1 MDDLN
6 EATKG
11 GFDDPISRELIP
23 HGAGTVLAG
32 RFKIVRYLGSGT
44 VGAVYEAYDSNRSST
59 LALKIFYPALVAEP
73 ETRDRLLKAVN
84 LNSSL
89 NHPSI
94 VSIYETYQDER
105 LLWASMELAE
115 GATLQELL
123 LERKNAGVQ
132 IRVDEALGWIQELL
146 TVLELSS
153 GHTHH
158 SGLKPQNIIVG
169 SGGQLRIM
177 DFGYQMCVE
186 RSRAS
191 YSSMV
196 LSTVCYQAP
205 ELMLG
210 EKTIDSRV
218 DQYALG
224 AIAYEILSGTPPQ
237 GVGPCLRSMRG
248 DVTPALEACLN
259 RALSTR
265 VDDRY
270 PSMAQFKGA
279 LRSAAAPVG
288 NQAYLLKC
296 FAFVLLVVGLVIG
309 GAFALPDSSVG
320 RAARYVF
327 LGESVATLSERA
339 TLQWNKTAIQIE
351 RNVNDLAAAKEW
363 LQNTI
368 NSNEKIKDQGSSSQ
382 LESLLSW
389 LGEASSSEDGSR
401 AMAALVGARRDL
413 DQGRPNRT
421 IDRLDHAYA
430 AARDASEEIGHRRLF
445 AEKAIESLE
454 LAIGLTDLAE
464 EGGAIEIWN
473 EHLPSLEMSESLAC
487 ATLMTKLCDFAKQ
500 TMTRGELILG
510 DDLERALAKREAFKS
525 RVGEQS
531 HYPLHLGDP
540 DGLLHEA
547 SEMFNPLQWGE
558 KRFLLSKASGLWDEW
573 IRGMD
578 QLPPEGPH
586 PEFRNSL
593 GMRFVSIGHGVWMS
607 IFETRLVDYESF
619 VQHSGYD
626 SDRHW
631 RGHEVEVKQASLC
644 EPVIGIHYEN
654 AEVFCRWLTAFDQ
667 ARGIIDV
674 NQRYRLP
681 STSEWDRAMGSLASL
696 DHVGGTIPEEVRSNE
711 NLRGDEDGYATTAPV
726 GQFIPNRLGIYDLVG
741 NVAEWCSD
749 LIFKN
754 GHFRIVRGAS
764 WKRDRCGA
772 FTPKTPY
779 PGAALLSADIG
790 FRVVLEKNRD

>member
-1 MDDLN
+1 M
-6 EATKG
+6 KG
-11 GFDDPISRELIP
+11 GFDDPVSRELI
-23 HGAGTVLAG
+23 HYGAGTVLAG
-32 RFKIVRYLGSGT
+32 RFKIVRYLGAGT

-59 LALKIFYPALVAEP
+59 LALKVFYPALVAEA
-73 ETRDRLLKAVN
+73 ETRARLLKAVN

-94 VSIYETYQDER
+94 VSVYETYQDER
-105 LLWASMELAE
+105 LVWASMELAE
-115 GATLQELL
+115 GATLQEIL
-123 LERKNAGVQ
+123 LERRNAGVQ
-132 IRVDEALGWIQELL
+132 IRVDEALGWIQEIL
-146 TVLELSS
+146 TILEFCS

-158 SGLKPQNIIVG
+158 FGLNPKNIIVG
-169 SGGQLRIM
+169 PSGQLRIM

-191 YSSMV
+191 YSSMA

-210 EKTIDSRV
+210 EKTIDSRA
-218 DQYALG
+218 DQYAIG
-224 AIAYEILSGTPPQ
+224 AIAYEILSGSPPQ

-248 DVTPALEACLN
+248 DVTPALEACLT

-270 PSMAQFKGA
+270 PSMAQFKVA

-288 NQAYLLKC
+288 SQAYLLKC
-296 FAFVLLVVGLVIG
+296 LAFVLLVFGLAVV
-309 GAFALPDSSVG
+309 GAFALPDSSLG
-320 RAARYVF
+320 RAVRYVF

-339 TLQWNKTAIQIE
+339 TSQWNKTAIQIE
-351 RNVNDLAAAKEW
+351 RNVSDLAAAKDW

-368 NSNEKIKDQGSSSQ
+368 NTNEKIKDQASASQ
-382 LESLLSW
+382 LESLRSW
-389 LGEASSSEDGSR
+389 LGEAWSSEKGSR
-401 AMAALVGARRDL
+401 AMATLLAARRDL
-413 DQGRPNRT
+413 DQGRPIRT

-430 AARDASEEIGHRRLF
+430 VATDASEDIGHRRLF

-454 LAIGLTDLAE
+454 LAIGLTDLGE
-464 EGGAIEIWN
+464 DGGVISVWN
-473 EHLPSLEMSESLAC
+473 EHLPSLEMSEGLAC
-487 ATLMTKLCDFAKQ
+487 ATLMTNLCDFAKH
-500 TMTRGELILG
+500 TMSRGEFLL
-510 DDLERALAKREAFKS
+510 DDELERAQGKRETFKS

-531 HYPLHLGDP
+531 YYPLHLGDP

-547 SEMFNPLQWGE
+547 SKMFNPLQWGE
-558 KRFLLSKASGLWDEW
+558 KRRLLSKASGLWDEW

-578 QLPPEGPH
+578 QLPPEGPQ

-593 GMRFVSIGHGVWMS
+593 GMRFVSIGNGVWMS
-607 IFETRLVDYESF
+607 VFETRLVDYESF

-631 RGHEVEVKQASLC
+631 RWLEEEVKQLSLC
-644 EPVIGIHYEN
+644 EPVVGIHYEN
-654 AEVFCRWLTAFDQ
+654 AEVFCRWLTAFEQ
-667 ARGIIDV
+667 ERGSIDV

-696 DHVGGTIPEEVRSNE
+696 DHIGGTIPEAVRSTG
-711 NLRGDEDGYATTAPV
+711 NLSGDADGYATTAPV
-726 GQFIPNRLGIYDLVG
+726 GQFIPNRLGVYDLVG

-749 LIFKN
+749 HIFKD

-772 FTPKTPY
+772 FTSKTPY

-790 FRVVLEKNRD
+790 FRVVLEEARD